1 MTKDKVAEISI
12 RDLNKMTKKDVKS
25 LVSWLRL
32 KARALESAVEKGKPW
47 LLTRREF
54 AGLFRYGLMK

>member
-1 MTKDKVAEISI
+1 MKKDKQAQITI
-12 RDLNKMTKKDVKS
+12 RDLNKMNKRQVKS

-32 KARALESAVEKGKPW
+32 KARALESAVEPGKPW
-47 LLTRREF
+47 LVTRREF

>member
-1 MTKDKVAEISI
+1 MQKDKVAEITI
-12 RDLNKMTKKDVKS
+12 RDLNRMNKKQVKS

-32 KARALESAVEKGKPW
+32 KARALESAVEPRKPW
-47 LLTRREF
+47 LITRREF